1 MQTIA
6 EGPFNRYTEFLL
18 QICRNSTMDILPHEQ
33 SDFVGDSL
41 RYWKPV
47 ETV

>member
-1 MQTIA
+1 
-6 EGPFNRYTEFLL
+6 
-18 QICRNSTMDILPHEQ
+18 MDTLPHDQ
-33 SDFVGDSL
+33 SDLEGDSL